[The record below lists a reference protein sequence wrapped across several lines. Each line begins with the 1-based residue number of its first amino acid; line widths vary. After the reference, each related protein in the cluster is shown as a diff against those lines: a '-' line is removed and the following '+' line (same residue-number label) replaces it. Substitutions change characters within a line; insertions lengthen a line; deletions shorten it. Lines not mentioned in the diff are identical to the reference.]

1 MSVIVHLLALL
12 AGALEPLFATFA
24 TAAAIVVATVC
35 VRALLHPLARAG
47 ARAEKARARLAPQT
61 AELRKRHAADPE
73 RLRRALLELHTR
85 EGVSPTAGCL
95 PMLAQLPVFFV
106 MYRLFTAERVDGEP
120 NGLLEDR
127 LGAAPLGGVYA
138 DALADGGF
146 LGPQGLVYLGLFA
159 VIAAVAAWTY
169 RRARA
174 AAHRAELPGA
184 PGLARLLPLLSFGT
198 LATAAFVPLAAG
210 VYLATT
216 TAWTA
221 AERALLHRDR
231 GAVTP
236 CRTAPGAGGCPAPGR
251 RARRAR

>member
-1 MSVIVHLLALL
+1 MSAIVHLFALL
-12 AGALEPLFATFA
+12 AGALEPLFATSA

-47 ARAEKARARLAPQT
+47 ARAEKTRACLAPRV
-61 AELRKRHAADPE
+61 AELRRRHGADPE
-73 RLRRALLELHTR
+73 RLRRALLELHAR
-85 EGVSPTAGCL
+85 EGVSPAAGCL

-106 MYRLFTAERVDGEP
+106 MYRLFTAERVGGEP

-138 DALADGGF
+138 DALADGGVF
-146 LGPQGLVYLGLFA
+146 GPQGLVYLGLFA
-159 VIAAVAAWTY
+159 VIAAVATWTY
-169 RRARA
+169 RRARTA
-174 AAHRAELPGA
+174 ALPAEMPGA
-184 PGLARLLPLLSFGT
+184 PGLARVLPLLSFGT

-210 VYLATT
+210 LYLATT

-231 GAVTP
+231 GAV
-236 CRTAPGAGGCPAPGR
+236 GEG
-251 RARRAR
+251 

>member
-47 ARAEKARARLAPQT
+47 ARAERARARLAPQT
-61 AELRKRHAADPE
+61 AGLRKRHAADPE
-73 RLRRALLELHTR
+73 RLRRVLLELHTR
-85 EGVSPTAGCL
+85 EGVSPAAGCL

-106 MYRLFTAERVDGEP
+106 MYRLFT
-120 NGLLEDR
+120 
-127 LGAAPLGGVYA
+127 
-138 DALADGGF
+138 
-146 LGPQGLVYLGLFA
+146 
-159 VIAAVAAWTY
+159 
-169 RRARA
+169 
-174 AAHRAELPGA
+174 
-184 PGLARLLPLLSFGT
+184 
-198 LATAAFVPLAAG
+198 
-210 VYLATT
+210 
-216 TAWTA
+216 